1 MRHLKII
8 PSRGRPD
15 AHINPACRDQIS
27 LTQGHCLNGRPRDTL
42 NWLTP
47 AERLNEVLQS
57 GHGAP
62 IG

>member
-27 LTQGHCLNGRPRDTL
+27 LTQGHWPITHHDT
-42 NWLTP
+42 TATMHP
-47 AERLNEVLQS
+47 S
-57 GHGAP
+57 GEM
-62 IG
+62 